1 LVRHYDQNELAIAA
15 ASELVRKNPNS
26 VNARLVLIS
35 ALVAEG
41 RWRGA
46 QNHVANLM
54 TANPQF
60 SLSRYAKQQP
70 YEDMDLL
77 QTQLAELRKVG
88 LPD

>member
-1 LVRHYDQNELAIAA
+1 LLLKV
-15 ASELVRKNPNS
+15 V
-26 VNARLVLIS
+26 
-35 ALVAEG
+35 G
-41 RWRGA
+41 RGA